1 MKVIKTKELKSN
13 LIIDYEELTN
23 GKDYFSYN
31 D

>member
-1 MKVIKTKELKSN
+1 MKAIKTKELKSN